1 LGKDPQHNLPEELTL
16 RLLINPSLLQES
28 EVVRHDQMA
37 SYHWT
42 LIGKAFARLFPGR
55 SLELA
60 DTMLEYFGREG
71 TILGGYRSE
80 THSVLVEI
88 LQRHPE
94 ETWKRI
100 AEHLG
105 PPIDH
110 RAYLTKDW
118 LRGEDL
124 WDKKEEGAL
133 SLIPTEAVWRWVDE
147 DIEKRAWYLA
157 SFVPNLLFREE
168 GRNCWAREVLI
179 RYGKREDVRRNLMSN
194 FSSEGWWGP
203 TSVHLQNKVQAL
215 LDFGEE
221 EENENV
227 RRWINEYVSYL
238 EQDIERARIEEERRD
253 F

>member
-105 PPIDH
+105 PPI
-110 RAYLTKDW
+110 
-118 LRGEDL
+118 
-124 WDKKEEGAL
+124 
-133 SLIPTEAVWRWVDE
+133 I
-147 DIEKRAWYLA
+147 I
-157 SFVPNLLFREE
+157 
-168 GRNCWAREVLI
+168 GR
-179 RYGKREDVRRNLMSN
+179 
-194 FSSEGWWGP
+194 
-203 TSVHLQNKVQAL
+203 T
-215 LDFGEE
+215 
-221 EENENV
+221 
-227 RRWINEYVSYL
+227 
-238 EQDIERARIEEERRD
+238 
-253 F
+253 